1 MVVAN
6 PFKSRV
12 SRLENFKKSKNE
24 QKSKKIKDFWR
35 SIKKRCLK
43 PL

>member
-6 PFKSRV
+6 PYKSRV
-12 SRLENFKKSKNE
+12 SGLEIFKKSKNE

-35 SIKKRCLK
+35 IV
-43 PL
+43 